1 MPTFVGIFINSNML
15 TFITDL
21 TSPLLEFI
29 KDDPVRP
36 DIPVEFRVS
45 GNRFVSSIVDDD
57 NNKPQAM
64 VCVSLQDT
72 IPTSVDE
79 LMSAVCTPTAAIFYT
94 IWSYA
99 PGAGAELLRRTVSQI
114 QEQFPSIERFVTLS
128 PKTEMARRF
137 HLKNGA
143 EIFRENET
151 TVNYEYHP
159 LVHHEVLDIHV

>member
-1 MPTFVGIFINSNML
+1 ML
-15 TFITDL
+15 TFIRDL

-45 GNRFVSSIVDDD
+45 GNRFVSSIVDDAEQ
-57 NNKPQAM
+57 KPKAI
-64 VCVSLQDT
+64 VCVSLHDT
-72 IPTSVDE
+72 IPTSVED
-79 LMSAVCTPTAAIFYT
+79 LMKEAVAPKAAIFYT

-99 PGAGAELLRRTVSQI
+99 PGAASELLFETVKQI
-114 QEQFPSIERFVTLS
+114 QEMFPEVERFVTLS
-128 PKTEMARRF
+128 PKTEMAKRF

-151 TVNYEYHP
+151 TVNYEYRTHK
-159 LVHHEVLDIHV
+159 ELDTHL

>member
-1 MPTFVGIFINSNML
+1 ML
-15 TFITDL
+15 TFIRDL

-36 DIPVEFRVS
+36 EIPTEFRVS
-45 GNRFVSSIVDDD
+45 GTRFVSSITDEET
-57 NNKPQAM
+57 NQPRAM
-64 VCVSLQDT
+64 VCVSLQDLV
-72 IPTSVDE
+72 PSSVDE
-79 LMSAVCTPTAAIFYT
+79 LMQESTSPKAAIFYT

-99 PGAGAELLRRTVSQI
+99 PGAGAELLSKTVAQI
-114 QEQFPSIERFVTLS
+114 QQQFPDVDRFVTLS

-143 EIFRENET
+143 EVFRENEF

-159 LVHHEVLDIHV
+159 TCKA

>member
-1 MPTFVGIFINSNML
+1 ML
-15 TFITDL
+15 TFIRDL

-45 GNRFVSSIVDDD
+45 GNRFVSSIVDDAEQ
-57 NNKPQAM
+57 KPKAI
-64 VCVSLQDT
+64 VCVSLHDT
-72 IPTSVDE
+72 IPSSVEE
-79 LMSAVCTPTAAIFYT
+79 LMAEVHEPKAAIFYT

-99 PGAGAELLRRTVSQI
+99 PGAAGELLFETVKQI
-114 QEQFPSIERFVTLS
+114 QEMFPEVERFVTLS

-143 EIFRENET
+143 EIFRENES

-159 LVHHEVLDIHV
+159 TRPLLDN

>member
-1 MPTFVGIFINSNML
+1 ML
-15 TFITDL
+15 TFIRDL

-57 NNKPQAM
+57 EKKPKAI
-64 VCVSLQDT
+64 VCVSLHDS
-72 IPTSVDE
+72 IPSSVEE
-79 LMSAVCTPTAAIFYT
+79 LMKDAVTPKAAIFYT

-99 PGAGAELLRRTVSQI
+99 PGAASELLFETVKQI
-114 QEQFPSIERFVTLS
+114 QEMFPDVERFVTLS
-128 PKTEMARRF
+128 PKTEMAKRF

-151 TVNYEYHP
+151 TVNYEYRTHK
-159 LVHHEVLDIHV
+159 ELDTHI